1 MRQPRPDLCYLFQ
14 DHIVIHHL
22 LEFCVV
28 SSFFSWSLVLIL
40 KMLRIWLSS
49 MSKIHTFFYTKWR
62 ILFPKVY
69 IFSIFLKKIFLT
81 IPPNK
86 VQNRVQ
92 IMRSQSLKK
101 ATQIKSRIDTNF
113 FFFWMHCSACRIL
126 APRPGIKPRLPE
138 VEPWSLNHWTTR
150 EAPDFV

>member
-1 MRQPRPDLCYLFQ
+1 
-14 DHIVIHHL
+14 
-22 LEFCVV
+22 
-28 SSFFSWSLVLIL
+28 
-40 KMLRIWLSS
+40 

-113 FFFWMHCSACRIL
+113 FFL
-126 APRPGIKPRLPE
+126 AALLGLQNLSSQTRDQTQTSRSGTMESQPLDHQGIP
-138 VEPWSLNHWTTR
+138 
-150 EAPDFV
+150 